1 MKKLLPIL
9 FLTLSTFM
17 VYADEKEVYI
27 SATTTPPT
35 KPRSVVQK
43 PSVSIND
50 QTFDLSVA
58 FTSDENFTLN
68 VYDQRGTCIF
78 QEMLISDGVK
88 HLYQLPI
95 LEFGEYNVCIE
106 GEKSSFEGT
115 FNL

>member
-35 KPRSVVQK
+35 KPRSIVQK
-43 PSVSIND
+43 PCVTIND
-50 QTFDLSVA
+50 QTFDLSVS
-58 FTSDENFTLN
+58 FLITENSTLN
-68 VYDQRGTCIF
+68 VYDQRGNIIF
-78 QEMLISDGVK
+78 QEMLISDGAR
-88 HLYQLPI
+88 HSYQLPT
-95 LEFGEYNVCIE
+95 LDCGEYTVSIE
-106 GEKSSFEGT
+106 GQKCSFEGT